1 MLDAK
6 VEYLHVSV
14 FLFCVRL
21 MRAVNI
27 CSTEFESMIQRIRK
41 RLERVHYRNAVD
53 IFTYKNDYEKVN
65 ITPAGQLSAIIFQK
79 NVTRNKRSYFSIK
92 KVFFKILQS

>member
-6 VEYLHVSV
+6 VEYPHVSV

-21 MRAVNI
+21 IRAVDI
-27 CSTEFESMIQRIRK
+27 CSAEFESMIQRIRK

-79 NVTRNKRSYFSIK
+79 NVTRNKRPHLFYK
-92 KVFFKILQS
+92 KGVL